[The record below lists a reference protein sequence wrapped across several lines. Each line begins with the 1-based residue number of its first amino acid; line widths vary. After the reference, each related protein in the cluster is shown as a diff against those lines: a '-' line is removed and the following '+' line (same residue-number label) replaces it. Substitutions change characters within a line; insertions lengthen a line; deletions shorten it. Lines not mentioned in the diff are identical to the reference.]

1 MSAKPAHFTPG
12 ASGQFEPARFAGSHW
27 GDDHLNGPAVVGL
40 AAYALE
46 KQCGSTDFMPSRL
59 TVDLFRAARY
69 MSTAVSVRVVRDG
82 RRVRSAECDVA
93 QEDWLVARATLLQ
106 YRRSTAPPGRLWTTP
121 MSFPFPPPF
130 EEVVQTAVH
139 SDAAQWSH
147 SPGEHQNDSRKR
159 FYNNAI
165 DVVAGQPNS
174 QFLRAVTV
182 AEATSLVGRLH
193 QRRSDGGIG
202 ATARRGVDRCAG
214 RFALGSRRSG
224 GRDGDALR
232 PLRRLRIRHDDRG
245 RQSWRPTRLRHR
257 SIPTEDSFER
267 RAYSQEVAMAGQRTV
282 FNHVGLCVA
291 DTARSRRFYEGL
303 LDFTFWWE
311 LAPPDEGTGQLLQL
325 NTPIG
330 LRATYLVRDGLV
342 LELLAYSH
350 RLLRAGTER
359 VMDQVG
365 LTHLSLSVSDLGT
378 VLAQVEDFGGSIVV
392 ESVSDQSA
400 MIRDPDGQLLEL
412 LSDSWLSI
420 LPPRPN

>member
-1 MSAKPAHFTPG
+1 
-12 ASGQFEPARFAGSHW
+12 
-27 GDDHLNGPAVVGL
+27 
-40 AAYALE
+40 
-46 KQCGSTDFMPSRL
+46 
-59 TVDLFRAARY
+59 
-69 MSTAVSVRVVRDG
+69 
-82 RRVRSAECDVA
+82 
-93 QEDWLVARATLLQ
+93 
-106 YRRSTAPPGRLWTTP
+106 
-121 MSFPFPPPF
+121 
-130 EEVVQTAVH
+130 
-139 SDAAQWSH
+139 
-147 SPGEHQNDSRKR
+147 
-159 FYNNAI
+159 
-165 DVVAGQPNS
+165 
-174 QFLRAVTV
+174 
-182 AEATSLVGRLH
+182 
-193 QRRSDGGIG
+193 
-202 ATARRGVDRCAG
+202 
-214 RFALGSRRSG
+214 
-224 GRDGDALR
+224 
-232 PLRRLRIRHDDRG
+232 
-245 RQSWRPTRLRHR
+245 
-257 SIPTEDSFER
+257 
-267 RAYSQEVAMAGQRTV
+267 MAGQRTV